1 MLKVA
6 SRVQKI
12 GVFLCFCLFAS
23 CVIKKKISYFGSS
36 RREVSLKLISGI
48 KLSDLQLYF
57 KDIFEDFRHIFST
70 YSKKVIRVLKAGNVF
85 RCVTFYQYFFMN
97 DKSYYQLI
105 VAPRIN
111 NINNSLTMITMRVK

>member
-23 CVIKKKISYFGSS
+23 CIMKKINSYFGSS
-36 RREVSLKLISGI
+36 RRQVSLKLISGS
-48 KLSDLQLYF
+48 KLPDLQLYF
-57 KDIFEDFRHIFST
+57 KYIFEDFRHIYST
-70 YSKKVIRVLKAGNVF
+70 YSKKVTRVLKVGKVF